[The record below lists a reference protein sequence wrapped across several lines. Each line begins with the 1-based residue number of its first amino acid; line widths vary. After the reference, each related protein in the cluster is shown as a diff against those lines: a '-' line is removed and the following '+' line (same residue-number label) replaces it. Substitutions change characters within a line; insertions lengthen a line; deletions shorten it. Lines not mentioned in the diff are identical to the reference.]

1 MRRFGGKGGRGGME
15 DTERRL
21 QGGPERKGQR
31 RACSWLGV
39 LLVEP

>member
-1 MRRFGGKGGRGGME
+1 MRCLGGKGGRGGME
-15 DTERRL
+15 DAERCL

-31 RACSWLGV
+31 RACSWLSV